1 MVWRTCIGLN
11 LKPFL
16 DHAIQ
21 STFPEMQCYSQA
33 LNKCL
38 MLTAFVVCCEL
49 VTSPGLGYML
59 AAFALRAIRTIQVSQ
74 DHLQREIFLK
84 FLDWVCSKIIQD
96 LSVCMTFHPDQVLI
110 EMDAF
115 NRKGLHLN
123 SLIS

>member
-1 MVWRTCIGLN
+1 MVWRTCIG

-38 MLTAFVVCCEL
+38 LTAFVSCEL
-49 VTSPGLGYML
+49 LMTSPGLGYML
-59 AAFALRAIRTIQVSQ
+59 AAFALRAIRSIQVSYV
-74 DHLQREIFLK
+74 HLQREIFLK